1 MINRRTRLGGA
12 HLQKGGWAGAP
23 VGYRIPSFPPCH
35 TSTPELPIV
44 LYRIRCAT
52 DLRHSDTTAYIFAV
66 DELGGVA
73 SSGYCYT
80 VANAGSAGTT
90 PPRTRRSRQ

>member
-1 MINRRTRLGGA
+1 M
-12 HLQKGGWAGAP
+12 P
-23 VGYRIPSFPPCH
+23 
-35 TSTPELPIV
+35 
-44 LYRIRCAT
+44 YRIRCAT
-52 DLRHSDTTAYIFAV
+52 DLRHSDTTSYIFAV

-90 PPRTRRSRQ
+90 PPAHEEAGNDSKGNDIS